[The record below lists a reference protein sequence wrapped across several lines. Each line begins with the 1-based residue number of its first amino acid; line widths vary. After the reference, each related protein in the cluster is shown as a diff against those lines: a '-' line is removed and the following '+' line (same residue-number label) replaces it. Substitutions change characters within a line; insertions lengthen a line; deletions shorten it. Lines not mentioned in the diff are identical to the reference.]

1 MKITSKEY
9 LKVENFEPFKYIEIY
24 RDGKKIYTIK
34 TRNTTENFAD
44 LKRKYRH
51 GIKAI
56 TAHNGERF
64 KRLAVADGENGFYS
78 LRFCDHYR
86 NMSDEYEAMKKLKEQ
101 LEHEHADTIRVTT
114 GGLYGENSTSRKDY
128 RKQFKIVYVNWVA

>member
-1 MKITSKEY
+1 MKVTSKERIIIERFKPY
-9 LKVENFEPFKYIEIY
+9 KVIDIY
-24 RDGKKIYTIK
+24 HNGKLIYKVK
-34 TRNTTENFAD
+34 TEDTTATLAE
-44 LKRKYRH
+44 LKRQYRH
-51 GIKAI
+51 
-56 TAHNGERF
+56 TAKIDFDCKRF
-64 KRLAVADGENGFYS
+64 KRLAIADGENGFYS